1 MAWGIWEAMAT
12 PTEASQPE
20 QALSKYLP
28 IQPVVD
34 DLSES
39 TAVAQISVE
48 RK

>member
-1 MAWGIWEAMAT
+1 MAI

-20 QALSKYLP
+20 QALSKYRP
-28 IQPVVD
+28 IHPVLD
-34 DLSES
+34 DLFES

>member
-1 MAWGIWEAMAT
+1 MAWGIWDAMAI

-28 IQPVVD
+28 IQPVVE

-39 TAVAQISVE
+39 TAVAHISVD